1 MSLQTAAMTTLAPS
15 LQTSAAPA
23 RPMPL
28 KIYISGKYYD
38 KEDAKVS
45 VYDHGLLYGDGVFE
59 GLRSYGGKVF
69 RLALHLRRLWDS
81 AKAICLEIPIS
92 VEEMSKAVNE
102 TVKRNSIVDG
112 YIRLV
117 VTRGAGT
124 LGLDPNK

>member
-38 KEDAKVS
+38 KEDAKIS

-59 GLRSYGGKVF
+59 GLRSYGGRVF
-69 RLALHLRRLWDS
+69 RLEQHLRRLYES
-81 AKAICLEIPIS
+81 AKAIWLTIPIS
-92 VEEMSKAVNE
+92 VNEMAAAVNE
-102 TVKRNSIVDG
+102 TLKTNGLSDA

-117 VTRGAGT
+117 VTRGAG
-124 LGLDPNK
+124 